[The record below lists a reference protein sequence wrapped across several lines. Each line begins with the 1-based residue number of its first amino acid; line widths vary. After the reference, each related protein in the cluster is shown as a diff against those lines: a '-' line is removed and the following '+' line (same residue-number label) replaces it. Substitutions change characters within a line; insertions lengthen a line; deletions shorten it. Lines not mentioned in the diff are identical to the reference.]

1 MDGWKNK
8 VANVHQIGGIETAI
22 LDNGTA
28 RGMRVA
34 YINTGAGLRLKVLI
48 DRCMDIS
55 EAFYNEH
62 SLTWISQNG
71 ASTISPIDSKNPN
84 LWLTHFGGGLVT
96 TCGLQQVGNTES
108 DATETRPLNG
118 TIHAQ
123 PAEIISI
130 IQPNLQNQ
138 QINMQLVGII
148 KECTPFGTQLI
159 LKRTI
164 TATLGLAK
172 FSILDE
178 VVNTG
183 NIPAPHMLM
192 YHCNF
197 GWPLVDTGTELFWEG
212 TLESRGRTF
221 DDAVFNKAD
230 YKIVK
235 APIAN
240 TNGEAEA
247 CAFIN
252 SHPNQA
258 GICTCGLINRLIGLK
273 LTMQYHKTALPWLTN
288 WQHFENNEYVV
299 GLEPGTNPPIG
310 QTKAKS
316 NNTLRTLAPG
326 QSEKYSLHFTVEKL
340 KL

>member
-48 DRCMDIS
+48 DRCMDVS
-55 EAFYNEH
+55 EAFYNEY
-62 SLTWISQNG
+62 SLTWLSQNG
-71 ASTISPIDSKNPN
+71 PSTIQPSNANNAN

-96 TCGLQQVGNTES
+96 TCGLQHIGNSES
-108 DATETRPLNG
+108 DANETRPLNG

-123 PAEIISI
+123 PAEIIAI
-130 IQPNLQNQ
+130 IQPDLHNQ
-138 QINMQLVGII
+138 QLEMKLVGII
-148 KECTPFGTQLI
+148 KESTPFGTHLI

-164 TATLGLAK
+164 LATLGIAQ

-178 VVNTG
+178 IVNTG
-183 NIPAPHMLM
+183 NISAPHMLM

-197 GWPLVDTGTELFWEG
+197 GWPLVDAGTELFWDG
-212 TLESRGRTF
+212 SLQSRGTKS
-221 DDAVFNKAD
+221 DDAVFNKPD
-230 YKIVK
+230 YTIVK
-235 APIAN
+235 APVVN
-240 TNGEAEA
+240 NNGSAEA
-247 CAFIN
+247 CAFIDTY
-252 SHPNQA
+252 PNKE
-258 GICTCGLINRLIGLK
+258 GNCSCGLINRLIGLK
-273 LTMQYHKTALPWLTN
+273 LTMVYDKTALPWLTN

-310 QTKAKS
+310 QSKAKL
-316 NNTLRTLAPG
+316 NKMLRLLAPKE
-326 QSEKYSLHFTVEKL
+326 SVNYHLHFTIEKL
-340 KL
+340 FN

>member
-28 RGMRVA
+28 RGMRIA
-34 YINTGAGLRLKVLI
+34 WMNTGAGLRLKVLL

-71 ASTISPIDSKNPN
+71 LSSINNIDTNN
-84 LWLTHFGGGLVT
+84 HNAWLTYFGGGLVT
-96 TCGLQQVGNTES
+96 TCGLNHVGITES

-130 IQPNLQNQ
+130 VQPSLIDQ
-138 QINMQLVGII
+138 QFDMKIVGII

-164 TATLGLAK
+164 KATLGIAK
-172 FSILDE
+172 FSICDE
-178 VVNTG
+178 VLNIG
-183 NIPAPHMLM
+183 NIDAPHMLL

-197 GWPLVDTGTELFWEG
+197 GWPLVDIGTELFWDG
-212 TLESRGRTF
+212 KLKSRGTKS
-221 DDAVFNKAD
+221 DDNVFNNSD
-230 YKIVK
+230 YTIVK
-235 APIAN
+235 APISNA
-240 TNGEAEA
+240 NGEAEA
-247 CAFIN
+247 CAFIDTAA
-252 SHPNQA
+252 NQE
-258 GICTCGLINRLIGLK
+258 GECSCGLINKLIGLK
-273 LTMQYHKTALPWLTN
+273 LTMRFNKTELPWLTN
-288 WQHFENNEYVV
+288 WQHFENNDYVV

-310 QTKAKS
+310 QTKAS
-316 NNTLRTLAPG
+316 ASNTLRTIAPG
-326 QSEKYSLHFTVEKL
+326 QSEKYSLHFSVDL
-340 KL
+340 L